1 MILITGCIGYI
12 GYKLARAFLNEGHQ
26 VIGVALP
33 KDKSSPKAT
42 ELIRIGAKIYWQ
54 DITSSDICTIITE
67 DISEIYHLAGIHA
80 SINKMENV
88 FIKGCRNILLFASK
102 KKVNLVLITSS
113 GAYGATN
120 LYGNMIR
127 KMEAICMQEFYDNQL
142 PIVILRI
149 GEVYGDVTP
158 ELKRMEKQHL
168 SLLGKGN
175 NYISIIHI
183 EDLIEIIKLAS
194 SSFVPGEIYNAVD
207 NVPISQKQYYE
218 YLCNQ
223 LNLLM
228 PRWIGNVSNIRIQ
241 NSIHGLRSLSIK
253 MSSKKLIKT
262 TGYCMKYPSYK
273 EGIENLKEKLYG
285 DNS

>member
-33 KDKSSPKAT
+33 KDKSSPKAA
-42 ELIRIGAKIYWQ
+42 ELISVGVKIYWQ
-54 DITSSDICTIITE
+54 DVTSSEMCIKITE
-67 DISEIYHLAGIHA
+67 EISEIYHLAGIHA
-80 SINKMENV
+80 SINKMKNV
-88 FIKGCRNILLFASK
+88 FIKGCKNILLFASK
-102 KKVNLVLITSS
+102 KKVDFVLIASS

-120 LYGNMIR
+120 LYGNIIR
-127 KMEAICMQEFYDNQL
+127 KMEAICMQEFHDNKL
-142 PIVILRI
+142 PIAILRI

-158 ELKRMEKQHL
+158 ELKRMKKQRL

-175 NYISIIHI
+175 NFISIIHI

-194 SSFVPGEIYNAVD
+194 GSFMSGEIYNAVD

-223 LNLLM
+223 LSLLM
-228 PRWIGNVSNIRIQ
+228 PRWIGNASDLRIQ
-241 NSIHGLRSLSIK
+241 NSIHGLRSLSIR
-253 MSSKKLIKT
+253 MSSRKLLKT
-262 TGYCMKYPSYK
+262 TGYCLKYPSYK

-285 DNS
+285 DNT